1 MTANPMIERLLLGPG
16 PCNPYPEATAALA
29 APILGHLDPAFL
41 RVLDET
47 CERLRTVWGTANR
60 RTLPLSG
67 TGSLGMEA
75 AFVNAVH
82 PGDVVVVA
90 VNGLFGERMC
100 DVAARHGA
108 TVVPVEHEWGTPVDV
123 QRVLDAHPAPTL
135 VAAVHAETSTGV
147 RSDIAALSAAV
158 RARDERVLVLADCVT
173 SLAGI
178 EVAVDDWGVD
188 IGYSGTQKCIGVP
201 PGLAPFTFS
210 ERAWARR
217 VERPS
222 SWYLDLGLIGGYVAT
237 DGGGRTYHHTAPVGM
252 VAALHAALGRV
263 LDEGLPAVW
272 ERHAEAGRALREGL
286 VELGLS
292 LVAAEGHRLPQ
303 LTTVWVP
310 DGVDSAK
317 VRGELLDRFDIEIGA
332 GAKQQAATV
341 WRIGLMG
348 DNARLS
354 RVDTVLGALRRILGR

>member
-1 MTANPMIERLLLGPG
+1 MRMVDRLLLGPG
-16 PCNPYPEATAALA
+16 PCNPYPEAMAALG
-29 APILGHLDPAFL
+29 APILGHLDPVFL
-41 RVLDET
+41 GILDQT
-47 CERLRTVWGTANR
+47 CERLRTVWGTRNR

-75 AFVNAVH
+75 AFVNVVH

-100 DVAARHGA
+100 EVAGRHGA
-108 TVVPVEHEWGTPVDV
+108 TVIPVEHEWGQPVDV
-123 QRVLDAHPAPTL
+123 QRVLDAHPAPAL

-147 RSDIAALSAAV
+147 RSDLAALAGAV
-158 RARDERVLVLADCVT
+158 RDRDERTLVLADCVT

-217 VERPS
+217 VVRPS
-222 SWYLDLGLIGGYVAT
+222 SWYLDLGLIGGYVSA

-263 LDEGLPAVW
+263 LDEGLAAVW
-272 ERHAEAGRALREGL
+272 DRHAEAGLALQDGL
-286 VELGLS
+286 TELGLE

-303 LTTVWVP
+303 LTTVRVP
-310 DGVDSAK
+310 PGADSAK
-317 VRGELLDRFDIEIGA
+317 VRAELLDRFDIEIGA
-332 GAKQQAATV
+332 GAKHQAASV